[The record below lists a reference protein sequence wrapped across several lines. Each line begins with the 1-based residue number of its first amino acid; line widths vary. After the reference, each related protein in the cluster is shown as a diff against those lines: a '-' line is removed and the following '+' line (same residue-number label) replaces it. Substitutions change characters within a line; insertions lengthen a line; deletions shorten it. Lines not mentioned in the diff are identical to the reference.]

1 MSIVSNLPMA
11 MGTDEQ
17 RVIHPFFR
25 QEFGVSV
32 KSTASN
38 EQIPLVDTHAH
49 ELQPTSRQSSTHG
62 QGLQAPENN
71 DSNVSNIS
79 NENSVDLDEDLNEDR
94 RKRRRT
100 DKPQTTEPIATS
112 SAVLSEWLGHSAANN
127 NTPPSIDN
135 PFETKIN
142 LSISHPEAPL
152 AETQLPTDE
161 AQPLTPDDN
170 EKPGGR
176 VPRTSVRQKT
186 LRLNSKGGFLSSP
199 APSPPRETQKRA
211 TGKRGRPRKAEQKV
225 VTIKYSLGTERN
237 IGKLIDDILEGRAI
251 QKPPATILSVQ
262 PRKTKSQTRKLTHP
276 FFSKKS
282 AQKPGPTSLTGSQSD
297 NPDTGVSVPS
307 SQIPVEAPDK
317 KRIVVASGS
326 SFTNFPRRVSKFP
339 ELLDP
344 LWPPRDLV
352 HVRDVRPPPGVSG
365 RLWHT
370 TQDQKKSKIAAISVR
385 DEENVLLAG
394 TAEARRIA
402 RLSKQ
407 DYDALAILRHPV
419 RHVASSQVLHTAME
433 RQMSWFSP
441 NRQFPWNS
449 SSPPLARLRSALLT
463 SVSAFDC
470 ATYEQQLWTHKYAPQ
485 SAEDVLQL
493 GREPHMLRD
502 WLRHLKITAVD
513 TGKLSKENAKS
524 TLKREKKAK
533 KRQKSDKLDGFVV
546 SSEEEASEMDN
557 PSGSDDELAGGVTT
571 TPQRTVVRSGDV
583 ASVLHGVERKTPMT
597 NAILIS
603 GPAGCG
609 KTASVYAVAKELDF
623 EVFEINAGSR
633 RSARDML
640 ERVGD
645 MTQNHLVHLLNESE
659 NRTDNDKD
667 SAKQNKLKSFFK
679 APSSKASKPVY
690 QSGEPSPKPETAPKR
705 PREQK
710 QSLILLEEADV
721 LFEEDRQFWT
731 GVLTLI
737 SQSKRPIIITCN
749 DESLIPTQDMSLHA
763 ILRYQKPAYDFS
775 VDYLLLV
782 AANEGHML
790 KREAVTRLY
799 QGSGMDLRQ
808 SLMDLTFWCQMGV
821 GSEKAGLD
829 WLLPSWP
836 PGSNVDH
843 DGDRLRVLSLNTY
856 ERYMGWF
863 NRDMILTQTSLDE
876 ETEIIRNSFQSWGLG
891 LQDSE
896 DMAAKNEVELLP
908 PDQLQ
913 SIPKTTQIDMLCRE
927 ADYYDMRSSLDILCS
942 DLSTDASN
950 DVIDMSAPPLP
961 QGYRSNYLDNYP
973 LLHTELRTEYSSLS
987 EAVSST
993 FDALISKTFRPTTA
1007 EDLES
1012 LYANRVLSK
1021 AIASAMP
1028 PKTPP
1033 STLPQFQRI
1042 FEPIM
1047 RANYSNPTPTAR
1059 HAPSFENGIAPITED
1074 LAPYIRSI
1082 MVFDGRLQQYRERL
1096 SALTAQEH
1104 GRGEKRSRTTRAS
1117 RAALEGGDK
1126 ASTRKERWFA
1136 IDTPYYKVQGTA
1148 GPEWQHVL
1156 FQMGYFHVQ
1165 PMVETSPERSDH
1177 GLDAKAMVNAE

>member
-1 MSIVSNLPMA
+1 MNIVSNLPMA
-11 MGTDEQ
+11 MGTDEPQ
-17 RVIHPFFR
+17 VIHPFFR
-25 QEFGVSV
+25 QEFGVSA
-32 KSTASN
+32 KSTPSN
-38 EQIPLVDTHAH
+38 EPISPANTHVH
-49 ELQPTSRQSSTHG
+49 ELRPISSQSSTHE
-62 QGLQAPENN
+62 QGLQPPENHHP
-71 DSNVSNIS
+71 NVQKIHRES
-79 NENSVDLDEDLNEDR
+79 SVDLVEDLNEDR

-100 DKPQTTEPIATS
+100 DKAQTIEPTTTS
-112 SAVLSEWLGHSAANN
+112 SIGLSDCLD
-127 NTPPSIDN
+127 PSVTNSTILSTDR
-135 PFETKIN
+135 PHETEGN
-142 LSISHPEAPL
+142 FSLPHTEDPL
-152 AETQLPTDE
+152 AETQLPADE
-161 AQPLTPDDN
+161 TPPMAPAEN
-170 EKPGGR
+170 EKPEGPTKFEGR
-176 VPRTSVRQKT
+176 VPVVTRFQ
-186 LRLNSKGGFLSSP
+186 SST
-199 APSPPRETQKRA
+199 RDKKRA
-211 TGKRGRPRKAEQKV
+211 TGKRGRPRKVERKV
-225 VTIKYSLGTERN
+225 VTIRYSIDKEKN
-237 IGKLIDDILEGRAI
+237 IGKLVDDILDGRAV
-251 QKPPATILSVQ
+251 QKPPATVPTVPSVQ
-262 PRKTKSQTRKLTHP
+262 PPKAKSQPRKPTHP

-282 AQKPGPTSLTGSQSD
+282 AQKPGPTSLNGSQSD
-297 NPDTGVSVPS
+297 NSDISASVLPS
-307 SQIPVEAPDK
+307 QTTAVAPDK
-317 KRIVVASGS
+317 KRIVAASGS
-326 SFTNFPRRVSKFP
+326 SFASFPRRVSKFA

-344 LWPPRDLV
+344 LWPPQDLV
-352 HVRDVRPPPGVSG
+352 HVRDVHSPPDVND
-365 RLWHT
+365 RVWHT
-370 TQDQKKSKIAAISVR
+370 TQDRKKSKVAAISIR
-385 DEENVLLAG
+385 DEENVLLVG

-407 DYDALAILRHPV
+407 DYDALTILRHPV

-433 RQMSWFSP
+433 RQMSWSSP
-441 NRQFPWNS
+441 NRQYPWNS

-463 SVSAFDC
+463 SVSAFDR
-470 ATYEQQLWTHKYAPQ
+470 ATYEPHLWTHKYAPQ

-493 GREPHMLRD
+493 GREPQMLRD

-513 TGKLSKENAKS
+513 TGKSSKDNAKS
-524 TLKREKKAK
+524 KSKREKKAK
-533 KRQKSDKLDGFVV
+533 KRQKADKLDGFVV

-557 PSGSDDELAGGVTT
+557 FSGSDDELAGGVTT
-571 TPQRTVVRSGDV
+571 TPQRTVVRSGDI
-583 ASVLHGVERKTPMT
+583 ASGLHGAERKIPMT
-597 NAILIS
+597 NAILLS
-603 GPAGCG
+603 GPAGSG

-659 NRTDNDKD
+659 NATYNDKD
-667 SAKQNKLKSFFK
+667 AAKQNKLKSFFK
-679 APSSKASKPVY
+679 GTSSKASKSAP
-690 QSGEPSPKPETAPKR
+690 QSGEPKPETAPKR

-710 QSLILLEEADV
+710 QSLILLEEADI
-721 LFEEDRQFWT
+721 LFDEDRQFWT

-737 SQSKRPIIITCN
+737 SQSKRPIVITCN

-763 ILRYQKPAYDFS
+763 ILRYRKPAHDFS
-775 VDYLLLV
+775 IDYLLLV

-799 QGSGMDLRQ
+799 QGSGMDLRK
-808 SLMDLTFWCQMGV
+808 SLMDLNFWCQMGV

-863 NRDMILTQTSLDE
+863 NRDMVVTQGSLDE
-876 ETEIIRNSFQSWGLG
+876 ETEIIRNSFQSWGVG

-896 DMAAKNEVELLP
+896 DMAGKNEIELLS

-913 SIPKTTQIDMLCRE
+913 SIPKPTQLDILCRE

-942 DLSTDASN
+942 NISLDASN
-950 DVIDMSAPPLP
+950 DAIDISAPPP
-961 QGYRSNYLDNYP
+961 PEGFKSNYLDNYP

-987 EAVSST
+987 ETVSAT
-993 FDALISKTFRPTTA
+993 FGALISRTFRPTTA
-1007 EDLES
+1007 QDLES

-1021 AIASAMP
+1021 SIGSAMP
-1028 PKTPP
+1028 LQTPP

-1059 HAPSFENGIAPITED
+1059 HAPSFENGLAPITED

-1096 SALTAQEH
+1096 FALTAQEH
-1104 GRGEKRSRTTRAS
+1104 GRGEQRSRTTRAS
-1117 RAALEGGDK
+1117 RAALEGGSK

-1136 IDTPYYKVQGTA
+1136 LDTPYYKVQGTA

-1165 PMVETSPERSDH
+1165 PMLEPSPECSDH
-1177 GLDAKAMVNAE
+1177 VLGDQAMETAE

>member
-1 MSIVSNLPMA
+1 MNIVSNLPMA
-11 MGTDEQ
+11 MGTDEPQ
-17 RVIHPFFR
+17 VIHPFFR

-32 KSTASN
+32 KSTPSN
-38 EQIPLVDTHAH
+38 EPISPANTHVH
-49 ELQPTSRQSSTHG
+49 ELRPISSQSSTYE
-62 QGLQAPENN
+62 QGLQPPENHHP
-71 DSNVSNIS
+71 NVPKIHR
-79 NENSVDLDEDLNEDR
+79 ENSVDLVEDLNEDR

-100 DKPQTTEPIATS
+100 DEAQTIEPTTTS
-112 SAVLSEWLGHSAANN
+112 SIGLSDWLDPSVTNSTILSTDRPHETEDE
-127 NTPPSIDN
+127 TPPM
-135 PFETKIN
+135 
-142 LSISHPEAPL
+142 AP
-152 AETQLPTDE
+152 AE
-161 AQPLTPDDN
+161 N
-170 EKPGGR
+170 EKPEGPVG
-176 VPRTSVRQKT
+176 RTSARQKT

-199 APSPPRETQKRA
+199 ASSPPRETKKRA
-211 TGKRGRPRKAEQKV
+211 TGKRGRPRKVERKV
-225 VTIKYSLGTERN
+225 VTIRYSIDKEKN
-237 IGKLIDDILEGRAI
+237 IGKLVDDILDGRAV
-251 QKPPATILSVQ
+251 QKPPATVPTVPSVQ
-262 PRKTKSQTRKLTHP
+262 PPKAKSQPRKPTHP

-282 AQKPGPTSLTGSQSD
+282 AQKPGPTSLNGSQSD
-297 NPDTGVSVPS
+297 NSDISASVLPS
-307 SQIPVEAPDK
+307 QTTAGAPDK
-317 KRIVVASGS
+317 KRIVAASGS
-326 SFTNFPRRVSKFP
+326 SFASFPRRASKFA

-344 LWPPRDLV
+344 LWPPQDLV
-352 HVRDVRPPPGVSG
+352 HVRDVHSPPDVND
-365 RLWHT
+365 RVWHT
-370 TQDQKKSKIAAISVR
+370 TQDRKKSKVAAISVR
-385 DEENVLLAG
+385 DEENVVLVG

-407 DYDALAILRHPV
+407 DYDALTILRHPV

-433 RQMSWFSP
+433 RQMSWSSP
-441 NRQFPWNS
+441 NRQYPWNS

-463 SVSAFDC
+463 SVSAFDR
-470 ATYEQQLWTHKYAPQ
+470 ATYEPHLWTHKYAPQ

-493 GREPHMLRD
+493 GREPQMLRD

-513 TGKLSKENAKS
+513 TGKSSKENAKS
-524 TLKREKKAK
+524 KSKREKKAK
-533 KRQKSDKLDGFVV
+533 KRQKADKLDGFVV

-557 PSGSDDELAGGVTT
+557 FSGSDDELAGGVTT
-571 TPQRTVVRSGDV
+571 TPQRTVVRSGDI
-583 ASVLHGVERKTPMT
+583 ASGLHGAERKIPMT
-597 NAILIS
+597 NAILLS
-603 GPAGCG
+603 GPAGSG

-659 NRTDNDKD
+659 NATYNDKD
-667 SAKQNKLKSFFK
+667 AAKQNKLKSFFK
-679 APSSKASKPVY
+679 GTSSKASKPTP
-690 QSGEPSPKPETAPKR
+690 QSGEPSPNPETAPKR

-710 QSLILLEEADV
+710 QSLILLEEADI
-721 LFEEDRQFWT
+721 LFDEDRQFWT

-737 SQSKRPIIITCN
+737 SQSKRPIVITCN

-763 ILRYQKPAYDFS
+763 ILRYRKPAHDFS
-775 VDYLLLV
+775 IDYLLLV

-799 QGSGMDLRQ
+799 QGSGMDLRK
-808 SLMDLTFWCQMGV
+808 SLMDLNFWCQMGV

-863 NRDMILTQTSLDE
+863 NRDMVVTQGSLDE
-876 ETEIIRNSFQSWGLG
+876 ETEIIRNSFQSWGVG

-896 DMAAKNEVELLP
+896 DMAGKNEIELLS

-913 SIPKTTQIDMLCRE
+913 SIPKPTQLDIMCRE

-942 DLSTDASN
+942 NISLDASN
-950 DVIDMSAPPLP
+950 DAIDISAPPP
-961 QGYRSNYLDNYP
+961 PEGFKSNHLDNYP

-987 EAVSST
+987 ETVSAT
-993 FDALISKTFRPTTA
+993 FGALISRTFRPTTA
-1007 EDLES
+1007 QDLES

-1021 AIASAMP
+1021 SIGSAMP
-1028 PKTPP
+1028 PQTPP

-1059 HAPSFENGIAPITED
+1059 HAPSFENGLAPITED

-1096 SALTAQEH
+1096 FALTAHEH
-1104 GRGEKRSRTTRAS
+1104 GRGEQRSRTTRAS
-1117 RAALEGGDK
+1117 RAALEGGSK

-1136 IDTPYYKVQGTA
+1136 LDTPYYKVQGTA

-1165 PMVETSPERSDH
+1165 PMLEPSPECSDH
-1177 GLDAKAMVNAE
+1177 VLGDQVMETAE

>member
-1 MSIVSNLPMA
+1 MSTVSNLPMA
-11 MGTDEQ
+11 MGTDGQ
-17 RVIHPFFR
+17 QVIHPFFR

-32 KSTASN
+32 KSEPSN
-38 EQIPLVDTHAH
+38 EPISPVNTHVH
-49 ELQPTSRQSSTHG
+49 ELRPISSQSSTHE
-62 QGLQAPENN
+62 QGLQALENC
-71 DSNVSNIS
+71 DSNDHKIN
-79 NENSVDLDEDLNEDR
+79 NESSVNLNEDLNEDR

-100 DKPQTTEPIATS
+100 DKTQTAEPTTTS
-112 SAVLSEWLGHSAANN
+112 SAGLSEWLGYSVTNN
-127 NTPPSIDN
+127 VPS
-135 PFETKIN
+135 PTVRSLETEIKLPIPQ
-142 LSISHPEAPL
+142 PELPL
-152 AETQLPTDE
+152 AETQLPADKTRL
-161 AQPLTPDDN
+161 LTPAEK
-170 EKPGGR
+170 EKPDGR
-176 VPRTSVRQKT
+176 VARTSARQKT

-199 APSPPRETQKRA
+199 ASSPPRETRKGA
-211 TGKRGRPRKAEQKV
+211 PGKRGRPRKAERKLA
-225 VTIKYSLGTERN
+225 TIKYSVATEKN
-237 IGKLIDDILEGRAI
+237 LGKLIDDILDGRVV
-251 QKPPATILSVQ
+251 QKPPATIPSVQ
-262 PRKTKSQTRKLTHP
+262 PRKTKRQPEKPTHP

-282 AQKPGPTSLTGSQSD
+282 AQKPGPTSWNGSQSD
-297 NPDTGVSVPS
+297 NPDISASVPS
-307 SQIPVEAPDK
+307 SQTTAGT
-317 KRIVVASGS
+317 KRIVAASGS
-326 SFTNFPRRVSKFP
+326 SFTSFPRRVSKFP

-344 LWPPRDLV
+344 LWPPRNLV
-352 HVRDVRPPPGVSG
+352 HVRDVHPPPDVNN
-365 RLWHT
+365 RVWHT
-370 TQDQKKSKIAAISVR
+370 TQDRKKSKIAAISIR

-402 RLSKQ
+402 CLSKQ
-407 DYDALAILRHPV
+407 DYGALAILRHPI

-433 RQMSWFSP
+433 RQMSWSSP
-441 NRQFPWNS
+441 NHQFPWNS

-470 ATYEQQLWTHKYAPQ
+470 ATYEPQLWTHKYAPQ
-485 SAEDVLQL
+485 SADDVLQL
-493 GREPHMLRD
+493 GREPQMLRD

-513 TGKLSKENAKS
+513 TGKPSKENAKS
-524 TLKREKKAK
+524 KSKREKKAK
-533 KRQKSDKLDGFVV
+533 KRQKADKLDGFVV

-557 PSGSDDELAGGVTT
+557 LSGSDDELAGGVTT
-571 TPQRTVVRSGDV
+571 TPQRTIVRSGDI
-583 ASVLHGVERKTPMT
+583 APGLHGVERKTPMT
-597 NAILIS
+597 NVILLS
-603 GPAGCG
+603 GPAGSG
-609 KTASVYAVAKELDF
+609 KTASVHAVAKELDF

-645 MTQNHLVHLLNESE
+645 MTQNHLVHLLNEPE
-659 NRTDNDKD
+659 NPTNNDKD

-679 APSSKASKPVY
+679 GPSSKISKPVS
-690 QSGEPSPKPETAPKR
+690 QSGEPSPNPETAPKR

-710 QSLILLEEADV
+710 QSLILLEEADI
-721 LFEEDRQFWT
+721 LFDEDRQFWT

-737 SQSKRPIIITCN
+737 SQSKRPIVITCN

-763 ILRYQKPAYDFS
+763 ILRYRKPAPDFS

-799 QGSGMDLRQ
+799 QGSGMDLRK
-808 SLMDLTFWCQMGV
+808 SLMDLNFWCQMGV

-863 NRDMILTQTSLDE
+863 NRDMIVTQGLDE
-876 ETEIIRNSFQSWGLG
+876 ETEIIHNSFQSWGLG

-896 DMAAKNEVELLP
+896 DMAGKNKIELLP
-908 PDQLQ
+908 PGQFQ
-913 SIPKTTQIDMLCRE
+913 STPKTAQLDMLCRE

-942 DLSTDASN
+942 DISMDASN
-950 DVIDMSAPPLP
+950 DVIDISAPPP
-961 QGYRSNYLDNYP
+961 REGYKSNYLDNYP
-973 LLHTELRTEYSSLS
+973 LLHTELRAEYSSLS
-987 EAVSST
+987 EAVGTT
-993 FDALISKTFRPTTA
+993 FDALISRTFRPTTA

-1012 LYANRVLSK
+1012 LYANRALSN
-1021 AIASAMP
+1021 AIVSAMP
-1028 PKTPP
+1028 PQTPP

-1059 HAPSFENGIAPITED
+1059 HAPSFENGVAPITED
-1074 LAPYIRSI
+1074 LAPYIRAI
-1082 MVFDGRLQQYRERL
+1082 MVFDSRLQQYREGL
-1096 SALTAQEH
+1096 FALTAQEQ
-1104 GRGEKRSRTTRAS
+1104 GRGDKRSRTTRAS

-1136 IDTPYYKVQGTA
+1136 LDTPYYKVQGTA

-1165 PMVETSPERSDH
+1165 PMVEPSPERSDH
-1177 GLDAKAMVNAE
+1177 VLDEVMENGE

>member
-17 RVIHPFFR
+17 QVIHPFFR

-32 KSTASN
+32 KSTPSN
-38 EQIPLVDTHAH
+38 EPISPANTHVH
-49 ELQPTSRQSSTHG
+49 ELRPISSQSSTHE
-62 QGLQAPENN
+62 QGLQAPENH
-71 DSNVSNIS
+71 DPNVSKINRES
-79 NENSVDLDEDLNEDR
+79 FVDLDEDSNEDR

-100 DKPQTTEPIATS
+100 DKAQTIEPTTTS
-112 SAVLSEWLGHSAANN
+112 SIGLSEWLGPRVTNSTLSSTDHSL
-127 NTPPSIDN
+127 
-135 PFETKIN
+135 ETESN
-142 LSISHPEAPL
+142 LSLPHAEAPL
-152 AETQLPTDE
+152 AETQLPADE
-161 AQPLTPDDN
+161 TRPLTPAEN
-170 EKPGGR
+170 EKPEGPVG
-176 VPRTSVRQKT
+176 RTSARQKT

-199 APSPPRETQKRA
+199 VSSPPRETKKRA
-211 TGKRGRPRKAEQKV
+211 TGKRGRPRKVECKV
-225 VTIKYSLGTERN
+225 VTIRYSIDKERN
-237 IGKLIDDILEGRAI
+237 IGKLVDDILDGRAV
-251 QKPPATILSVQ
+251 QKPPATVPSVQ
-262 PRKTKSQTRKLTHP
+262 PRKAKSQPRKPTHP

-282 AQKPGPTSLTGSQSD
+282 AQKPGPTSLNGSQSD
-297 NPDTGVSVPS
+297 NPDISASVLPS
-307 SQIPVEAPDK
+307 QTTAGAPDK
-317 KRIVVASGS
+317 KRIVAASGS
-326 SFTNFPRRVSKFP
+326 SFANFPRRVSKFA

-344 LWPPRDLV
+344 LWPPQDLV
-352 HVRDVRPPPGVSG
+352 HVRDVHPPPDVND
-365 RLWHT
+365 RVWHT
-370 TQDQKKSKIAAISVR
+370 TQDRKKSKVATISVR
-385 DEENVLLAG
+385 DDENVLLAG

-433 RQMSWFSP
+433 RQMSWSSP

-470 ATYEQQLWTHKYAPQ
+470 ATYEPHLWTHKYAPQ

-493 GREPHMLRD
+493 GREPQMLRD

-513 TGKLSKENAKS
+513 TGKSSKENAKS
-524 TLKREKKAK
+524 KSKREKKAK
-533 KRQKSDKLDGFVV
+533 KRQKADKLDGFVV

-557 PSGSDDELAGGVTT
+557 LSGSDDELAGGVTT
-571 TPQRTVVRSGDV
+571 TPQRTVVRSGDI
-583 ASVLHGVERKTPMT
+583 ASGLHGAERKIPMT
-597 NAILIS
+597 NAILLS
-603 GPAGCG
+603 GPAGSG

-659 NRTDNDKD
+659 NATDNDKD
-667 SAKQNKLKSFFK
+667 AAKQNKLKSFFK
-679 APSSKASKPVY
+679 GASSKASNPV
-690 QSGEPSPKPETAPKR
+690 SHFGEPSPKPEPASKR

-710 QSLILLEEADV
+710 QSLILLEEADI
-721 LFEEDRQFWT
+721 LFDEDRQFWT

-737 SQSKRPIIITCN
+737 SQSKRPIVITCN

-763 ILRYQKPAYDFS
+763 ILRYHKPAHDFS
-775 VDYLLLV
+775 IDYLLLV

-799 QGSGMDLRQ
+799 QGSGMDLRK
-808 SLMDLTFWCQMGV
+808 SLMDLNFWCQMGV

-863 NRDMILTQTSLDE
+863 NRDMIVTQGSLDE

-896 DMAAKNEVELLP
+896 DMAGRNDIEVLS

-913 SIPKTTQIDMLCRE
+913 SIPKPTQLDMLCRE

-942 DLSTDASN
+942 NISLDASN
-950 DVIDMSAPPLP
+950 DAIDISAPPP
-961 QGYRSNYLDNYP
+961 REGFKSNYLDNYP

-987 EAVSST
+987 ETVGAT
-993 FDALISKTFRPTTA
+993 FDALISRTFRPATA
-1007 EDLES
+1007 QDLES
-1012 LYANRVLSK
+1012 LYANRALSK
-1021 AIASAMP
+1021 AIVSAMP
-1028 PKTPP
+1028 PQTPP

-1059 HAPSFENGIAPITED
+1059 HAPSFENGLAPITED

-1082 MVFDGRLQQYRERL
+1082 MVFDGRLQQYHERL
-1096 SALTAQEH
+1096 FAFTAQEH
-1104 GRGEKRSRTTRAS
+1104 GGGEKRSRTTRAS

-1136 IDTPYYKVQGTA
+1136 LDTPYYKVQGTA

-1165 PMVETSPERSDH
+1165 PMLEPSPECSDH
-1177 GLDAKAMVNAE
+1177 VLGDRVMETAE

>member
-1 MSIVSNLPMA
+1 MGIVSNLPMA
-11 MGTDEQ
+11 MGTDGQ
-17 RVIHPFFR
+17 QVIHPFFR

-32 KSTASN
+32 KSKPSN
-38 EQIPLVDTHAH
+38 EPISPVNTHVH
-49 ELQPTSRQSSTHG
+49 ELPPISSQSSTHE
-62 QGLQAPENN
+62 QGLHTLENCGL
-71 DSNVSNIS
+71 NVPKIN
-79 NENSVDLDEDLNEDR
+79 NESSVNLEEDLNEDR
-94 RKRRRT
+94 RKRRRMDT
-100 DKPQTTEPIATS
+100 TQPTEPTPTS
-112 SAVLSEWLGHSAANN
+112 SAGLSEWLGYSVMNN
-127 NTPPSIDN
+127 NPSSTDRSLETEIKLPIPQPELPP
-135 PFETKIN
+135 
-142 LSISHPEAPL
+142 
-152 AETQLPTDE
+152 AETQLHADE
-161 AQPLTPDDN
+161 TRLLTPAEK
-170 EKPGGR
+170 EKPEGR
-176 VPRTSVRQKT
+176 VARTSARQKT

-199 APSPPRETQKRA
+199 ASSPPRETRKGA
-211 TGKRGRPRKAEQKV
+211 PGKRGRPRKARSKV
-225 VTIKYSLGTERN
+225 ATIKYSVATERN
-237 IGKLIDDILEGRAI
+237 LGKLIDNILGGRVV
-251 QKPPATILSVQ
+251 QKPPASIPSVQ
-262 PRKTKSQTRKLTHP
+262 PRKTKSQPEKPTHP
-276 FFSKKS
+276 FFSKKT
-282 AQKPGPTSLTGSQSD
+282 AQKLGPGSPNGSQSD
-297 NPDTGVSVPS
+297 NPDISASVPS
-307 SQIPVEAPDK
+307 SRTTAGA
-317 KRIVVASGS
+317 KRIVAASGS
-326 SFTNFPRRVSKFP
+326 SFTSFPRRVSKFP

-352 HVRDVRPPPGVSG
+352 HVRDVQPPPDVNN
-365 RLWHT
+365 RVWHT
-370 TQDQKKSKIAAISVR
+370 TQDQKKSKIAAISIR

-407 DYDALAILRHPV
+407 DYDALAILRHPI

-433 RQMSWFSP
+433 RQMSWSSP
-441 NRQFPWNS
+441 NRQFPWDS

-470 ATYEQQLWTHKYAPQ
+470 ATYEPQLWTHKYAPQ
-485 SAEDVLQL
+485 SADDVLQL
-493 GREPHMLRD
+493 GREPQMLRD

-513 TGKLSKENAKS
+513 TGKSSKENAKS
-524 TLKREKKAK
+524 KSRREKKAK
-533 KRQKSDKLDGFVV
+533 KRQKADKLDGFVV

-557 PSGSDDELAGGVTT
+557 LSGSDDELAGGVTT
-571 TPQRTVVRSGDV
+571 TPQRTVVRSGDI
-583 ASVLHGVERKTPMT
+583 APGLHGVERKSPMT
-597 NAILIS
+597 NVILLS
-603 GPAGCG
+603 GPAGSG

-659 NRTDNDKD
+659 NPTNNDKD

-679 APSSKASKPVY
+679 GPSSKTSNPVS
-690 QSGEPSPKPETAPKR
+690 QSGEPSPKPETTPKR

-710 QSLILLEEADV
+710 QSLILLEEADI
-721 LFEEDRQFWT
+721 LFDEDRQFWT

-737 SQSKRPIIITCN
+737 SQSKRPIVITCN

-763 ILRYQKPAYDFS
+763 ILRYRKPAPDFG

-782 AANEGHML
+782 AANEGHIL

-799 QGSGMDLRQ
+799 QGSGMDLRK
-808 SLMDLTFWCQMGV
+808 SLMDLNFWCQMGV

-863 NRDMILTQTSLDE
+863 NRDMIVTQGLDE
-876 ETEIIRNSFQSWGLG
+876 ETEIIHNSFQSWGLG

-896 DMAAKNEVELLP
+896 DMAGRNEIELLAP
-908 PDQLQ
+908 GEFQ
-913 SIPKTTQIDMLCRE
+913 STPKTAQLDMLCRE

-942 DLSTDASN
+942 NIPMDASN
-950 DVIDMSAPPLP
+950 DVIDISAPPP
-961 QGYRSNYLDNYP
+961 REGYKSNYLDNYP
-973 LLHTELRTEYSSLS
+973 LLHTELRAEYSSLS
-987 EAVSST
+987 EAVGTT
-993 FDALISKTFRPTTA
+993 FDALISRTFRRTTA

-1012 LYANRVLSK
+1012 LYANRALSNATGS
-1021 AIASAMP
+1021 AIP
-1028 PKTPP
+1028 PPTPP

-1047 RANYSNPTPTAR
+1047 
-1059 HAPSFENGIAPITED
+1059 H
-1074 LAPYIRSI
+1074 LAPYIRAI

-1096 SALTAQEH
+1096 FALTAQEQ

-1136 IDTPYYKVQGTA
+1136 LDTPYYKVQGTA

-1165 PMVETSPERSDH
+1165 PMVEPSPERSDH
-1177 GLDAKAMVNAE
+1177 VLDGRVMENGE

>member
-1 MSIVSNLPMA
+1 MSVISNLPMA
-11 MGTDEQ
+11 MGSDEQ
-17 RVIHPFFR
+17 QVIHPFFR

-32 KSTASN
+32 KSTPSN
-38 EQIPLVDTHAH
+38 EPISGVNTHAH
-49 ELQPTSRQSSTHG
+49 EPRPISSQSSRHE
-62 QGLQAPENN
+62 QEPRAPENH
-71 DSNVSNIS
+71 DPNVSKINDES
-79 NENSVDLDEDLNEDR
+79 SEHLDEDLNEDR

-100 DKPQTTEPIATS
+100 DKAQTTEPTTTS
-112 SAVLSEWLGHSAANN
+112 SAGLSEWLGYNLTKTAPSSTDH
-127 NTPPSIDN
+127 PPETEID
-135 PFETKIN
+135 

-152 AETQLPTDE
+152 AETQVPADE
-161 AQPLTPDDN
+161 IQPLTPAEN
-170 EKPGGR
+170 EKGEGR
-176 VPRTSVRQKT
+176 AGRTSVRQKT
-186 LRLNSKGGFLSSP
+186 LKLNSKGGFLSSP
-199 APSPPRETQKRA
+199 ASSPPRETKKKT
-211 TGKRGRPRKAEQKV
+211 TGKRGRPRKVESKV
-225 VTIKYSLGTERN
+225 VKFKYSVATEKN
-237 IGKLIDDILEGRAI
+237 LGKLIDDILDGRVV
-251 QKPPATILSVQ
+251 QNPPATIPSVQ
-262 PRKTKSQTRKLTHP
+262 PRKTKSQPRKPTHP

-282 AQKPGPTSLTGSQSD
+282 AQKPGPASLNGSQSD
-297 NPDTGVSVPS
+297 NPDTSASVPS
-307 SQIPVEAPDK
+307 SQTTAGAPDK
-317 KRIVVASGS
+317 KRIVSASGS
-326 SFTNFPRRVSKFP
+326 SFTSFPRRVSKFP

-344 LWPPRDLV
+344 LWPPQGLV
-352 HVRDVRPPPGVSG
+352 HIRDAHPPPDVNG
-365 RLWHT
+365 RVWHI
-370 TQDQKKSKIAAISVR
+370 TQDRKKSKVAAISIR
-385 DEENVLLAG
+385 DEENALLAG

-402 RLSKQ
+402 ALPKQ
-407 DYDALAILRHPV
+407 EYDALAILRHPV
-419 RHVASSQVLHTAME
+419 RHVASRQVLHTAME
-433 RQMSWFSP
+433 RQMSWSSP
-441 NRQFPWNS
+441 NRRFPWNS

-470 ATYEQQLWTHKYAPQ
+470 ATYEPQLWTHKYAPQ

-493 GREPHMLRD
+493 GREPQMLRD

-513 TGKLSKENAKS
+513 TGKSSKEHAKMKS
-524 TLKREKKAK
+524 KKAK
-533 KRQKSDKLDGFVV
+533 KRQKADKLDGFVV

-557 PSGSDDELAGGVTT
+557 LSGSDDELAGGVTT
-571 TPQRTVVRSGDV
+571 TPQRTVVRSGDI
-583 ASVLHGVERKTPMT
+583 ASGLHGIEKKTPMA
-597 NAILIS
+597 NAILLS
-603 GPAGCG
+603 GPTGSG
-609 KTASVYAVAKELDF
+609 KTASVYAIAKELDF

-659 NRTDNDKD
+659 NSTNNDKD
-667 SAKQNKLKSFFK
+667 FAKQNKLKSFFK
-679 APSSKASKPVY
+679 GPSSKPSKPVS
-690 QSGEPSPKPETAPKR
+690 QFGEPSPKPETAPKR

-710 QSLILLEEADV
+710 QSLILLEEADI

-737 SQSKRPIIITCN
+737 SQSKRPIVITCN
-749 DESLIPTQDMSLHA
+749 NESLIPTQDMSLHA
-763 ILRYQKPAYDFS
+763 ILRYRKPAHDFS

-799 QGSGMDLRQ
+799 QGSGMDLRK
-808 SLMDLTFWCQMGV
+808 SLMDLNFWCQMGV

-836 PGSNVDH
+836 PGTNVDH

-863 NRDMILTQTSLDE
+863 NRDIILTQGSLDE

-896 DMAAKNEVELLP
+896 DMAGKSEAELLP
-908 PDQLQ
+908 PAQLQ
-913 SIPKTTQIDMLCRE
+913 SISKTTQLDILCRE

-942 DLSTDASN
+942 NLSTDTRTDAVDIST
-950 DVIDMSAPPLP
+950 PPP
-961 QGYRSNYLDNYP
+961 PEGHRSNYLDNYP

-987 EAVSST
+987 ENVGST
-993 FDALISKTFRPTTA
+993 FDALISRTFRPTA

-1021 AIASAMP
+1021 AIVSAMP
-1028 PKTPP
+1028 PQTPP

-1042 FEPIM
+1042 FEPVM

-1074 LAPYIRSI
+1074 LAPYIRAI
-1082 MVFDGRLQQYRERL
+1082 MVFDGRLHQYRERL
-1096 SALTAQEH
+1096 FELTAQEH

-1136 IDTPYYKVQGTA
+1136 LDTPYYKVQGTA

-1165 PMVETSPERSDH
+1165 PMAEASPECSAH
-1177 GLDAKAMVNAE
+1177 VLDDQIMVNVE

>member
-1 MSIVSNLPMA
+1 MA

-17 RVIHPFFR
+17 QVIHPFFR
-25 QEFGVSV
+25 KEFGTSV
-32 KSTASN
+32 KSTPSN
-38 EQIPLVDTHAH
+38 EPI
-49 ELQPTSRQSSTHG
+49 SSANTHG
-62 QGLQAPENN
+62 VHAPDNH
-71 DSNVSNIS
+71 DSNVFKANS
-79 NENSVDLDEDLNEDR
+79 ENSVGLDEDLNEDR
-94 RKRRRT
+94 RKRQRT
-100 DKPQTTEPIATS
+100 DKNQTTEPTATS
-112 SAVLSEWLGHSAANN
+112 TAVLSEWLIHSAVN
-127 NTPPSIDN
+127 NTPRSTDYPL
-135 PFETKIN
+135 ETEVN
-142 LSISHPEAPL
+142 LSIPHPEAPL
-152 AETQLPTDE
+152 AESQLPADQTQL
-161 AQPLTPDDN
+161 LTSVEN
-170 EKPGGR
+170 EKPEGP
-176 VPRTSVRQKT
+176 VARTSARQKT
-186 LRLNSKGGFLSSP
+186 LKLNSKGGFLSSP
-199 APSPPRETQKRA
+199 ASSPPRETKKRA
-211 TGKRGRPRKAEQKV
+211 TGKRGRPRKAEHKV
-225 VTIKYSLGTERN
+225 VTIKYSVATDKNL
-237 IGKLIDDILEGRAI
+237 GKLIDNILNGQVV
-251 QKPPATILSVQ
+251 QKLPATLPSAQ
-262 PRKTKSQTRKLTHP
+262 PRKTKSQPRKPTHP

-282 AQKPGPTSLTGSQSD
+282 AQKPGPASLNGSQSD
-297 NPDTGVSVPS
+297 NPDASASVPS
-307 SQIPVEAPDK
+307 SQTTAGAPDK
-317 KRIVVASGS
+317 KRIVPASGG
-326 SFTNFPRRVSKFP
+326 SFTSFPRRVSKFL

-344 LWPPRDLV
+344 LWPPQDLV
-352 HVRDVRPPPGVSG
+352 HVRDVRPPPDVNN
-365 RLWHT
+365 RVWNI
-370 TQDQKKSKIAAISVR
+370 TQDRKKSKVAAISIR
-385 DEENVLLAG
+385 DEENVLLTG

-433 RQMSWFSP
+433 RQMSWSSP
-441 NRQFPWNS
+441 NRQFPWNY

-470 ATYEQQLWTHKYAPQ
+470 ATYEPQLWTHKYAPQ

-493 GREPHMLRD
+493 GREPQMLRD

-513 TGKLSKENAKS
+513 TGKSSKENAKLKS
-524 TLKREKKAK
+524 KREKRAK
-533 KRQKSDKLDGFVV
+533 KRLKADKLDGFVV
-546 SSEEEASEMDN
+546 SSEEEASEMDKL
-557 PSGSDDELAGGVTT
+557 SGSDDELAGAVTT
-571 TPQRTVVRSGDV
+571 TPQRTVVRSGDM
-583 ASVLHGVERKTPMT
+583 ASALHGVERKSPMT
-597 NAILIS
+597 NAILLS
-603 GPAGCG
+603 GPAGSG

-659 NRTDNDKD
+659 NTTDNDKD

-679 APSSKASKPVY
+679 GQSSKASKPGS
-690 QSGEPSPKPETAPKR
+690 QSGQPSPKPGTAPKR

-710 QSLILLEEADV
+710 QSLILLEEADI
-721 LFEEDRQFWT
+721 LFDEDRQFWT

-737 SQSKRPIIITCN
+737 SQSKRPIVITCN
-749 DESLIPTQDMSLHA
+749 NESLIPTQDMSLHA
-763 ILRYQKPAYDFS
+763 ILRYHKPAQDFG

-799 QGSGMDLRQ
+799 QGSGMDLRK
-808 SLMDLTFWCQMGV
+808 SLLDLNFWCQMGV

-863 NRDMILTQTSLDE
+863 NRDINVTQGSLDE

-896 DMAAKNEVELLP
+896 DMAGKNAVELQP
-908 PDQLQ
+908 PDQLH
-913 SIPKTTQIDMLCRE
+913 SLPKTAQLDMLCRE

-942 DLSTDASN
+942 NLSTDASN
-950 DVIDMSAPPLP
+950 DVVDISAPPLP
-961 QGYRSNYLDNYP
+961 EGYRSNYLDNYP

-987 EAVSST
+987 ETVSAT
-993 FDALISKTFRPTTA
+993 FDALISRIFRPTTSQ
-1007 EDLES
+1007 DLES
-1012 LYANRVLSK
+1012 LYANRALSK
-1021 AIASAMP
+1021 VIISAMP
-1028 PKTPP
+1028 SQTPP

-1059 HAPSFENGIAPITED
+1059 HAPSFENGVAPITED

-1082 MVFDGRLQQYRERL
+1082 MAFDGRLQQYRERL
-1096 SALTAQEH
+1096 FALTAQEH
-1104 GRGEKRSRTTRAS
+1104 GGGEKRSRTTRAS

-1136 IDTPYYKVQGTA
+1136 LDTPYYKVQGTA

-1165 PMVETSPERSDH
+1165 PMVEPSPERSDLV
-1177 GLDAKAMVNAE
+1177 LDDRVMENAE

>member
-1 MSIVSNLPMA
+1 MA

-17 RVIHPFFR
+17 QVIHPFFR
-25 QEFGVSV
+25 QEFGASV
-32 KSTASN
+32 KSTPSN
-38 EQIPLVDTHAH
+38 E
-49 ELQPTSRQSSTHG
+49 PTSSANTHINDLRPISSQSSTHE
-62 QGLQAPENN
+62 QGLQAPDNH
-71 DSNVSNIS
+71 DSNVFKTNSES
-79 NENSVDLDEDLNEDR
+79 SVDLEGDLNEER

-100 DKPQTTEPIATS
+100 DKNQTTEPTATS
-112 SAVLSEWLGHSAANN
+112 AAVLSEWLGHSAVNI
-127 NTPPSIDN
+127 TPLSTDYPLETEVNVSI
-135 PFETKIN
+135 PH
-142 LSISHPEAPL
+142 SEAPL
-152 AETQLPTDE
+152 AETQFIADQTQL
-161 AQPLTPDDN
+161 LTPAEN
-170 EKPGGR
+170 EKPEDP
-176 VPRTSVRQKT
+176 VARTSARQKI

-199 APSPPRETQKRA
+199 ASSPPRETKRRA
-211 TGKRGRPRKAEQKV
+211 TGKRGRPRKVERKV
-225 VTIKYSLGTERN
+225 VTLKYSVDTEKSLGR
-237 IGKLIDDILEGRAI
+237 LIDDILDGRAV
-251 QKPPATILSVQ
+251 QKPPATILSAQ
-262 PRKTKSQTRKLTHP
+262 PRKTKCQPRKPTHP

-282 AQKPGPTSLTGSQSD
+282 AQKPGPASLNGSQSD
-297 NPDTGVSVPS
+297 NPDTSASVPS
-307 SQIPVEAPDK
+307 SQTTAGAPDK
-317 KRIVVASGS
+317 KRIVPASGG
-326 SFTNFPRRVSKFP
+326 SFTSFPRRVSKFA
-339 ELLDP
+339 ELFDP
-344 LWPPRDLV
+344 LWPPQDLV
-352 HVRDVRPPPGVSG
+352 HVRDVHPPPDVNDRG
-365 RLWHT
+365 WNI
-370 TQDQKKSKIAAISVR
+370 TQDRKKSKVAAISIR

-407 DYDALAILRHPV
+407 DYDALPVLRHPV
-419 RHVASSQVLHTAME
+419 RHVASSQVLHTAIE
-433 RQMSWFSP
+433 RQMSWSSP
-441 NRQFPWNS
+441 NRRFPWNS

-470 ATYEQQLWTHKYAPQ
+470 ATYEPQLWTHKYAPQ

-513 TGKLSKENAKS
+513 TGKSSKEKAKS
-524 TLKREKKAK
+524 KSKREKKAK
-533 KRQKSDKLDGFVV
+533 KRQKADKLDGFVV

-557 PSGSDDELAGGVTT
+557 LSGSDDELAGGVTT
-571 TPQRTVVRSGDV
+571 TPQRTVVRSGDM
-583 ASVLHGVERKTPMT
+583 ASVLHGVERKSPMT
-597 NAILIS
+597 NAILLS
-603 GPAGCG
+603 GPAGSG

-659 NRTDNDKD
+659 NATDNDKD

-679 APSSKASKPVY
+679 GQSSKARKPVS
-690 QSGEPSPKPETAPKR
+690 QLGQPSLKPETAPKR

-710 QSLILLEEADV
+710 QSLILLEEADI
-721 LFEEDRQFWT
+721 LFDEDRQFWT

-737 SQSKRPIIITCN
+737 SQSKRPIVITCN

-763 ILRYQKPAYDFS
+763 ILRYHKPAHEFS

-799 QGSGMDLRQ
+799 QGSGMDLRK
-808 SLMDLTFWCQMGV
+808 SLMDLNFWCQMGV

-863 NRDMILTQTSLDE
+863 NRDMIVTQGSLDE

-896 DMAAKNEVELLP
+896 DMAGKNAVELLP
-908 PDQLQ
+908 PDQVQ
-913 SIPKTTQIDMLCRE
+913 SISKTAQLDMLCRE

-942 DLSTDASN
+942 NLSTDASN
-950 DVIDMSAPPLP
+950 DAIDISAPPP
-961 QGYRSNYLDNYP
+961 PEGYRSNYLENYP

-987 EAVSST
+987 ETISAT
-993 FDALISKTFRPTTA
+993 FDALINRTFRPTTA

-1012 LYANRVLSK
+1012 LYANRALSK
-1021 AIASAMP
+1021 AIVSAMP
-1028 PKTPP
+1028 SQTPP

-1059 HAPSFENGIAPITED
+1059 HAPSFENGLAPITED

-1096 SALTAQEH
+1096 FALTAQEY
-1104 GRGEKRSRTTRAS
+1104 GGGEKRSRTTRAS

-1136 IDTPYYKVQGTA
+1136 LDTPYYKVQGTA

-1165 PMVETSPERSDH
+1165 PMVEASPERSDLV
-1177 GLDAKAMVNAE
+1177 LDGRVMENAE

>member
-1 MSIVSNLPMA
+1 MA

-17 RVIHPFFR
+17 QVIHPFFR

-32 KSTASN
+32 KSTPLN
-38 EQIPLVDTHAH
+38 EPVSGVNTHAH
-49 ELQPTSRQSSTHG
+49 EPRPISNQSSTHE
-62 QGLQAPENN
+62 QELHTPENH
-71 DSNVSNIS
+71 DSNVSKINDES
-79 NENSVDLDEDLNEDR
+79 SECLDEDLNEDR
-94 RKRRRT
+94 RKRRKT
-100 DKPQTTEPIATS
+100 DKGQTTEPRTTS
-112 SAVLSEWLGHSAANN
+112 SAGLSEWLGHSVTNN
-127 NTPPSIDN
+127 APSSTDHPLETEID
-135 PFETKIN
+135 
-142 LSISHPEAPL
+142 LSIPHPEAPL
-152 AETQLPTDE
+152 AETEVPADE
-161 AQPLTPDDN
+161 IQPLTSAEN
-170 EKPGGR
+170 EKGESL
-176 VPRTSVRQKT
+176 VARTSARQKT

-199 APSPPRETQKRA
+199 ASSPPRETKKKT
-211 TGKRGRPRKAEQKV
+211 TGKRGRPRKVESKV
-225 VTIKYSLGTERN
+225 VTMKYSVATEKN
-237 IGKLIDDILEGRAI
+237 LGKLIDDILDGRAV
-251 QKPPATILSVQ
+251 QKPPAIIPSVQ
-262 PRKTKSQTRKLTHP
+262 PRKTKSQPRKPTHP

-282 AQKPGPTSLTGSQSD
+282 AQKPGLASSNGSQSE
-297 NPDTGVSVPS
+297 NPDTSASGSS
-307 SQIPVEAPDK
+307 SQTTAGAPDK
-317 KRIVVASGS
+317 KRVVPASGS
-326 SFTNFPRRVSKFP
+326 SFTSFPRRVSKFP

-344 LWPPRDLV
+344 LWPPQDLV
-352 HVRDVRPPPGVSG
+352 HVSDAHLPPDVNG
-365 RLWHT
+365 RAWHI
-370 TQDQKKSKIAAISVR
+370 TQDRKKSKIAAISIR

-402 RLSKQ
+402 RLPKQ
-407 DYDALAILRHPV
+407 EYDALAILRHPV

-433 RQMSWFSP
+433 RQMSWSSP

-470 ATYEQQLWTHKYAPQ
+470 ATYEPQLWTHKYAPQ

-493 GREPHMLRD
+493 GREPQMLRD

-513 TGKLSKENAKS
+513 TGKSSKEHAKTKS
-524 TLKREKKAK
+524 KSKRDKKAK
-533 KRQKSDKLDGFVV
+533 KRQKADKLDGFVV

-557 PSGSDDELAGGVTT
+557 LSGSDDELAGGVTT
-571 TPQRTVVRSGDV
+571 TPQRTVVRSGDI
-583 ASVLHGVERKTPMT
+583 ASGLHGAPMT
-597 NAILIS
+597 NAILLS
-603 GPAGCG
+603 GPAGSG

-623 EVFEINAGSR
+623 EIFEINAGSR

-659 NRTDNDKD
+659 NSTNNDKD

-679 APSSKASKPVY
+679 GPPSNPSKPVS
-690 QSGEPSPKPETAPKR
+690 QSGETSPKPETAPRR

-710 QSLILLEEADV
+710 QSLILLEEADI

-737 SQSKRPIIITCN
+737 SQSKRPIVITCN

-763 ILRYQKPAYDFS
+763 ILRYRKPAHDFS

-799 QGSGMDLRQ
+799 QGSGMDLRK

-821 GSEKAGLD
+821 GSKKAGLD

-863 NRDMILTQTSLDE
+863 NRDMILTQGSLDE
-876 ETEIIRNSFQSWGLG
+876 ETEIIRNSLQSWGLG

-896 DMAAKNEVELLP
+896 DMAGKSDVELLP

-913 SIPKTTQIDMLCRE
+913 SISKTTQLDMLCRE

-942 DLSTDASN
+942 SLSTDARA
-950 DVIDMSAPPLP
+950 DAVDISAPPP
-961 QGYRSNYLDNYP
+961 PEGYRSNYLDNYP

-987 EAVSST
+987 ETVSST
-993 FDALISKTFRPTTA
+993 FDALISRHFRPTAA

-1021 AIASAMP
+1021 SIVSAMP
-1028 PKTPP
+1028 PQTPP

-1059 HAPSFENGIAPITED
+1059 HAPSFENGLAPITED
-1074 LAPYIRSI
+1074 LAPYIRAI
-1082 MVFDGRLQQYRERL
+1082 MAFDGRLQQYRERL
-1096 SALTAQEH
+1096 FELTAQEH
-1104 GRGEKRSRTTRAS
+1104 GHGEKRSRTTRAS

-1136 IDTPYYKVQGTA
+1136 LDTPYYKVQGTA

-1165 PMVETSPERSDH
+1165 PMVEAPPERSDH
-1177 GLDAKAMVNAE
+1177 VLGDQAMENAE

>member
-1 MSIVSNLPMA
+1 MA

-17 RVIHPFFR
+17 QVIHPFFR

-32 KSTASN
+32 KSTPSN
-38 EQIPLVDTHAH
+38 EPISPANTHVH
-49 ELQPTSRQSSTHG
+49 ELRPISSQSSTHE
-62 QGLQAPENN
+62 QGLQSPDNHHR
-71 DSNVSNIS
+71 NVSKLNG
-79 NENSVDLDEDLNEDR
+79 ETSVDLDEDLNEDR

-100 DKPQTTEPIATS
+100 DKAQTTEPTTTS
-112 SAVLSEWLGHSAANN
+112 SIGLSEWLGHNVTKSVLLS
-127 NTPPSIDN
+127 TDHPL
-135 PFETKIN
+135 ETESD
-142 LSISHPEAPL
+142 LSLPHAEAPL
-152 AETQLPTDE
+152 VETQLPADE
-161 AQPLTPDDN
+161 TRPLTPAEN
-170 EKPGGR
+170 EKPEGS
-176 VPRTSVRQKT
+176 VERTSASQKI

-199 APSPPRETQKRA
+199 ASSPPRETKKRS
-211 TGKRGRPRKAEQKV
+211 TGKRGRPRKVERKV
-225 VTIKYSLGTERN
+225 VTIRYSIDKEKN
-237 IGKLIDDILEGRAI
+237 IGKLINDILGGRAV
-251 QKPPATILSVQ
+251 QNPPVTVPSVQ
-262 PRKTKSQTRKLTHP
+262 PPKAKSQPRKPTHP

-282 AQKPGPTSLTGSQSD
+282 TQKPGPTSMNGSQSD
-297 NPDTGVSVPS
+297 NPDTKASVLPS
-307 SQIPVEAPDK
+307 QTTAVAPEK
-317 KRIVVASGS
+317 KRIVAASGS
-326 SFTNFPRRVSKFP
+326 SFASFPRRVSKFA

-344 LWPPRDLV
+344 LWPPQDLV
-352 HVRDVRPPPGVSG
+352 HVRDVHPPPDVND
-365 RLWHT
+365 RAWHT
-370 TQDQKKSKIAAISVR
+370 TQDRKKSKVATISVR

-407 DYDALAILRHPV
+407 DHDALAILRHPV

-433 RQMSWFSP
+433 RQMSWSSP

-470 ATYEQQLWTHKYAPQ
+470 ATYEPHLWTHKYAPQ

-493 GREPHMLRD
+493 GREPQMLRD

-513 TGKLSKENAKS
+513 TGKSSKENSKS
-524 TLKREKKAK
+524 KSKREKKAK
-533 KRQKSDKLDGFVV
+533 KRQKADKLDGFVV

-557 PSGSDDELAGGVTT
+557 LSGSDDELAGGVTT
-571 TPQRTVVRSGDV
+571 TPQRTVVRSGDI
-583 ASVLHGVERKTPMT
+583 ASDLHGAERKIPIT
-597 NAILIS
+597 NVILLS
-603 GPAGCG
+603 GPAGSG

-645 MTQNHLVHLLNESE
+645 MTQNHLVHLLNEPQNATRS
-659 NRTDNDKD
+659 DKD
-667 SAKQNKLKSFFK
+667 AAKQNKLKSFFK
-679 APSSKASKPVY
+679 GASSKASNPVSH
-690 QSGEPSPKPETAPKR
+690 SGEPSPKPETAPKR

-710 QSLILLEEADV
+710 QSLILLEEADI
-721 LFEEDRQFWT
+721 LFDEDRQFWT

-763 ILRYQKPAYDFS
+763 ILRYHKPAHDFS
-775 VDYLLLV
+775 IDYLLLV

-799 QGSGMDLRQ
+799 QGSGMDLRK
-808 SLMDLTFWCQMGV
+808 SLMDLNFWCQMGV

-843 DGDRLRVLSLNTY
+843 NGDRLRVLSLNTY

-863 NRDMILTQTSLDE
+863 NRDMIVTQGSLDE
-876 ETEIIRNSFQSWGLG
+876 ETEIIRNSFRSWGLG

-896 DMAAKNEVELLP
+896 DMAGKNEIELLS

-913 SIPKTTQIDMLCRE
+913 STPKLTQLDMLCRE

-942 DLSTDASN
+942 NISLDARN
-950 DVIDMSAPPLP
+950 DALDISAPTPP
-961 QGYRSNYLDNYP
+961 EGFKSNYLDNYP

-987 EAVSST
+987 ETVSAT
-993 FDALISKTFRPTTA
+993 FGALISRTFRPATA
-1007 EDLES
+1007 QDLES
-1012 LYANRVLSK
+1012 LYANRALSK
-1021 AIASAMP
+1021 VIVSAMP
-1028 PKTPP
+1028 PQTPP
-1033 STLPQFQRI
+1033 ATLPQFQRI

-1059 HAPSFENGIAPITED
+1059 HAPSFENGLAPITED

-1082 MVFDGRLQQYRERL
+1082 MVFDGRLHQYRERL
-1096 SALTAQEH
+1096 FALTAQEH

-1136 IDTPYYKVQGTA
+1136 LDTPYYKVQGTA

-1165 PMVETSPERSDH
+1165 PMLEPSPECSDH
-1177 GLDAKAMVNAE
+1177 VLGDRVMETAE

>member
-1 MSIVSNLPMA
+1 MA
-11 MGTDEQ
+11 MGTNDQ
-17 RVIHPFFR
+17 QVIHPFFR

-32 KSTASN
+32 KSIPSN
-38 EQIPLVDTHAH
+38 EPISPVNTHAY
-49 ELQPTSRQSSTHG
+49 EPQPISSGSSTHE
-62 QGLQAPENN
+62 QDLQALENL
-71 DSNVSNIS
+71 DSKVSKIN
-79 NENSVDLDEDLNEDR
+79 NESSLNLDEDLNEDR

-100 DKPQTTEPIATS
+100 DKAQTTEPTTAS
-112 SAVLSEWLGHSAANN
+112 SAGLSEWLGHNTTNN
-127 NTPPSIDN
+127 VPASTDHTP
-135 PFETKIN
+135 ETEIN
-142 LSISHPEAPL
+142 SSTTKLEAPL
-152 AETQLPTDE
+152 AETQLPGDE
-161 AQPLTPDDN
+161 LQPLEPTTN
-170 EKPGGR
+170 KKPEDR
-176 VPRTSVRQKT
+176 VVRTSARQKI
-186 LRLNSKGGFLSSP
+186 LKLNSKGGFLSSP
-199 APSPPRETQKRA
+199 VSSPPREIKKKT
-211 TGKRGRPRKAEQKV
+211 TGKRGRPRKAESKV
-225 VTIKYSLGTERN
+225 VTIKYSVAMDKNT
-237 IGKLIDDILEGRAI
+237 GKLIDDILGGRVV
-251 QKPPATILSVQ
+251 QKPPAATPSVQ
-262 PRKTKSQTRKLTHP
+262 PCKTKTKPRKPTHP
-276 FFSKKS
+276 FFSKKP
-282 AQKPGPTSLTGSQSD
+282 AQKSGPASLNGSQSD
-297 NPDTGVSVPS
+297 NPDTSAGVPS
-307 SQIPVEAPDK
+307 NQATAGAPDR
-317 KRIVVASGS
+317 KRIVPASGG
-326 SFTNFPRRVSKFP
+326 SFTSFPRRASRFP

-344 LWPPRDLV
+344 LWPPQDLV
-352 HVRDVRPPPGVSG
+352 HVTDVQPP
-365 RLWHT
+365 RLVNDRAWHT
-370 TQDQKKSKIAAISVR
+370 TQDRKKSKIAAISIR
-385 DEENVLLAG
+385 DEENVLLVG

-402 RLSKQ
+402 SLPKQ
-407 DYDALAILRHPV
+407 EYDALGILRHPV

-433 RQMSWFSP
+433 RQMSWSSP

-470 ATYEQQLWTHKYAPQ
+470 ATYEPQLWTHKYAPQ

-502 WLRHLKITAVD
+502 WLRNLKITAVD
-513 TGKLSKENAKS
+513 TGKSSKENAKAKS
-524 TLKREKKAK
+524 KREKKAK
-533 KRQKSDKLDGFVV
+533 KRQKAYKLDDFVV
-546 SSEEEASEMDN
+546 SSDEEASEMDN
-557 PSGSDDELAGGVTT
+557 LPGSDDELAGGVTT
-571 TPQRTVVRSGDV
+571 TPQRTVIRSGDV
-583 ASVLHGVERKTPMT
+583 ASGLHGVEKKTPMT
-597 NAILIS
+597 NAILLS
-603 GPAGCG
+603 GPAGSG

-645 MTQNHLVHLLNESE
+645 MTQNHLVHLLNESD
-659 NRTDNDKD
+659 NSTDNDKD

-679 APSSKASKPVY
+679 GTSSKASNPGS
-690 QSGEPSPKPETAPKR
+690 QSGEPSPKPESAPKR
-705 PREQK
+705 PRSQK
-710 QSLILLEEADV
+710 QSLILLEEADI

-737 SQSKRPIIITCN
+737 SQSKRPIVITCN

-763 ILRYQKPAYDFS
+763 ILRYRKAAPDFS

-799 QGSGMDLRQ
+799 QGSGMDLRK

-863 NRDMILTQTSLDE
+863 NRDMILTQGSLDE
-876 ETEIIRNSFQSWGLG
+876 ETEIIRNSLKSWDLG

-896 DMAAKNEVELLP
+896 DMAGKSQVELLP

-913 SIPKTTQIDMLCRE
+913 SIPKTTQLDMLCRE

-942 DLSTDASN
+942 SLSTDTRTDAV
-950 DVIDMSAPPLP
+950 DISAPPP
-961 QGYRSNYLDNYP
+961 PEGYRSNYLDNYP
-973 LLHTELRTEYSSLS
+973 LLHTELRTEYSCLS
-987 EAVSST
+987 ETVSST
-993 FDALISKTFRPTTA
+993 FEALISKTFRPSTT

-1012 LYANRVLSK
+1012 QYAGRVLSK
-1021 AIASAMP
+1021 IIISAMP
-1028 PKTPP
+1028 PQTPP

-1059 HAPSFENGIAPITED
+1059 HAPSFENGLAPITED

-1082 MVFDGRLQQYRERL
+1082 MVFDARLQQYREML
-1096 SALTAQEH
+1096 YALTAQEH
-1104 GRGEKRSRTTRAS
+1104 GRDKRSRTTRAS

-1136 IDTPYYKVQGTA
+1136 LDTPYYKVQGTA
-1148 GPEWQHVL
+1148 GPEWQNVL
-1156 FQMGYFHVQ
+1156 FQMGYFHIQ
-1165 PMVETSPERSDH
+1165 PMVEASPERSDH
-1177 GLDAKAMVNAE
+1177 VSDQAMENAE

>member
-1 MSIVSNLPMA
+1 MSVISNLPMA

-17 RVIHPFFR
+17 QVIHPFFR

-32 KSTASN
+32 KSTPSN
-38 EQIPLVDTHAH
+38 EPISAVNAHAH
-49 ELQPTSRQSSTHG
+49 EPRPISSRSSTHEQEL
-62 QGLQAPENN
+62 QGPENLDPN
-71 DSNVSNIS
+71 FSKIN
-79 NENSVDLDEDLNEDR
+79 NESSVDLDEDLNEDR

-100 DKPQTTEPIATS
+100 DKAQTTEPTTATG
-112 SAVLSEWLGHSAANN
+112 AGLSEWLSYSVANN
-127 NTPPSIDN
+127 VPPPTDH
-135 PFETKIN
+135 PLETEIN
-142 LSISHPEAPL
+142 LSTPKPEAPL
-152 AETQLPTDE
+152 AETQLPANE
-161 AQPLTPDDN
+161 PQPLAPTAN
-170 EKPGGR
+170 KKPEDR
-176 VPRTSVRQKT
+176 FERTSARQKT

-199 APSPPRETQKRA
+199 ASSPPREIKKKT
-211 TGKRGRPRKAEQKV
+211 TGKRGRPRKAESKV
-225 VTIKYSLGTERN
+225 VTIKYSVATEEN
-237 IGKLIDDILEGRAI
+237 IGKLIDDILDGRVV
-251 QKPPATILSVQ
+251 QKPPATIPSFQPCKTKTQ
-262 PRKTKSQTRKLTHP
+262 PRKPTHP
-276 FFSKKS
+276 FFSKKP
-282 AQKPGPTSLTGSQSD
+282 AQKPGPASLNGSQSD
-297 NPDTGVSVPS
+297 NPDTNAGVLSD
-307 SQIPVEAPDK
+307 QTTAGAPDK
-317 KRIVVASGS
+317 KRIVPASGG
-326 SFTNFPRRVSKFP
+326 SFTSFPRRVCRFP

-344 LWPPRDLV
+344 LWPPQDLV
-352 HVRDVRPPPGVSG
+352 HVTDVQPPRGVND
-365 RLWHT
+365 RVWHT
-370 TQDQKKSKIAAISVR
+370 AQDRKKSKIAAISIR
-385 DEENVLLAG
+385 DEENVLLVG

-402 RLSKQ
+402 CLPKQ
-407 DYDALAILRHPV
+407 EYDALAILRHPV
-419 RHVASSQVLHTAME
+419 RHVASSKVLHTAME
-433 RQMSWFSP
+433 RQMSWSSP

-470 ATYEQQLWTHKYAPQ
+470 ATYEPQLWTHKYAPQ

-502 WLRHLKITAVD
+502 WLRNLKITAVD
-513 TGKLSKENAKS
+513 TGKSSRGNAKAKS
-524 TLKREKKAK
+524 KREKKAK
-533 KRQKSDKLDGFVV
+533 KRQKAYKLDDFVV

-557 PSGSDDELAGGVTT
+557 LSGSDDELAGGVTT
-571 TPQRTVVRSGDV
+571 TPQRTVIRSGDL
-583 ASVLHGVERKTPMT
+583 ASGLHGVEKKTPMT
-597 NAILIS
+597 NAILLS
-603 GPAGCG
+603 GPAGSG

-659 NRTDNDKD
+659 NSTDNDKD

-679 APSSKASKPVY
+679 GSSSKASKPVS
-690 QSGEPSPKPETAPKR
+690 QSGEPCPKPDSAPKR
-705 PREQK
+705 PRAQK
-710 QSLILLEEADV
+710 QSLILLEEADI

-737 SQSKRPIIITCN
+737 SQSKRPIVITCN
-749 DESLIPTQDMSLHA
+749 DESLIPTQGMSLHA
-763 ILRYQKPAYDFS
+763 ILRYRKPAPDFS

-799 QGSGMDLRQ
+799 QGSGMDLRK
-808 SLMDLTFWCQMGV
+808 SLMELTFWCQMGV

-863 NRDMILTQTSLDE
+863 NRDMILTQGSLDE
-876 ETEIIRNSFQSWGLG
+876 ETEFIRNSFQSWGLG
-891 LQDSE
+891 LRDSE
-896 DMAAKNEVELLP
+896 DMAGKSKVELLP

-913 SIPKTTQIDMLCRE
+913 SISKTTHLDMLCRE
-927 ADYYDMRSSLDILCS
+927 ADYYDMRSSLDMLCS
-942 DLSTDASN
+942 NLSTDMRSDAV
-950 DVIDMSAPPLP
+950 DISAPPLP
-961 QGYRSNYLDNYP
+961 EGYRSNYLDNYP
-973 LLHTELRTEYSSLS
+973 LLHTELRTEYSCLS
-987 EAVSST
+987 ETVSST
-993 FDALISKTFRPTTA
+993 FDALISRTFRPTTT

-1012 LYANRVLSK
+1012 LYASRVLSK
-1021 AIASAMP
+1021 TIISAMP
-1028 PKTPP
+1028 PQTPP

-1059 HAPSFENGIAPITED
+1059 HAPSFENGLAPITED

-1096 SALTAQEH
+1096 FALTAQEH
-1104 GRGEKRSRTTRAS
+1104 GHGDKRSRTTRAS

-1136 IDTPYYKVQGTA
+1136 LDTSFYKVQGTA

-1165 PMVETSPERSDH
+1165 PMVEVSPERSDH
-1177 GLDAKAMVNAE
+1177 AMENAE